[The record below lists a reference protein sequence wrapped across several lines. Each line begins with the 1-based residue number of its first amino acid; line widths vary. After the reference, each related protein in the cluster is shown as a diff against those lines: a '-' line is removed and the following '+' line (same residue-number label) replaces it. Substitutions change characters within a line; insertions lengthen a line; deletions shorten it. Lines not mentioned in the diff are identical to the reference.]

1 MEKKIKLE
9 VTVREMEMLM
19 SATQMVYFRYIRPEY
34 TEHCRN
40 VTAPAYGEL
49 SSKLYYQLVDYYDKE
64 VEKEAKGNHRRKN
77 RKE

>member
-1 MEKKIKLE
+1 MEKKIRLE

-19 SATQMVYFRYIRPEY
+19 NATQMVYFRYSRPEY